1 MAMETGMGSTP
12 GQGDAPAAWVDA
24 AAVVEDG
31 AVLGTGVRVWRFAC
45 VRSGAVVGAD
55 TQLGMGAYVD
65 VGASIGARCAVHNF
79 ACVYRG
85 VSLEDDVFVGP
96 GVIFTNDRFP
106 RAHNASWE
114 VVPTL
119 VRTGASIGGN
129 ATIVCGVTIG
139 RWAMVAAGAVVTHD
153 VGDHVLVAGIPARP
167 IGWVCRCG
175 RRLDREPGDACPHCD
190 ALWKG
195 PAAAPP

>member
-1 MAMETGMGSTP
+1 MAMETEMVITP
-12 GQGDAPAAWVDA
+12 SQGDAPAAWVDA
-24 AAVVEDG
+24 TAAVEDG
-31 AVLGTGVRVWRFAC
+31 AVLGTGVQVWRFAC

-55 TQLGMGAYVD
+55 TQLGTGVYIDDGAT
-65 VGASIGARCAVHNF
+65 IGARCAVQNF

-106 RAHNASWE
+106 RAHNAGWE
-114 VVPTL
+114 PIPTL

-139 RWAMVAAGAVVTHD
+139 RWATVAAGAVVTHD

-175 RRLDREPGDACPHCD
+175 RPLDEEPGDSCPHHD
-190 ALWKG
+190 APGKDTE
-195 PAAAPP
+195 AARP